1 MAVISI
7 SLSGAELD
15 KFDKLVEHFGYHSRS
30 SAVRDALHHFITRHQ
45 MEFDGQVHLAL
56 TLVYVVDNNQEKVSR
71 VLRRFE
77 GLVRT
82 SLHHHLE
89 ETCVDALS
97 LHGEGPRI
105 HELLDALTK
114 LDGVRV
120 TPAPI

>member
-7 SLSGAELD
+7 SMSGTEL
-15 KFDKLVEHFGYHSRS
+15 KQFDKLVDHFGFGSRS
-30 SAVRDALHHFITRHQ
+30 SAVRAALSSFIALHQ
-45 MEFDGQVHLAL
+45 MQFKGHVHMAL
-56 TLVYVVDNNQEKVSR
+56 TLVYDSERQEEVIHVTHEFDDLVS
-71 VLRRFE
+71 
-77 GLVRT
+77 T

-89 ETCVDALS
+89 DTCVDSLV

>member
-15 KFDKLVEHFGYHSRS
+15 KFDKLVKHFGYGSRS
-30 SAVRDALHHFITRHQ
+30 SAVRDALHHFITSHQ
-45 MEFDGQVHLAL
+45 LQFEGHVHLAL
-56 TLVYVVDNNQEKVSR
+56 TLVYVADKNQEKVGK
-71 VLRRFE
+71 VLHRFE
-77 GLVRT
+77 DLVTT

-89 ETCVDALS
+89 GTCVDALI

-114 LDGVRV
+114 MDGVRV